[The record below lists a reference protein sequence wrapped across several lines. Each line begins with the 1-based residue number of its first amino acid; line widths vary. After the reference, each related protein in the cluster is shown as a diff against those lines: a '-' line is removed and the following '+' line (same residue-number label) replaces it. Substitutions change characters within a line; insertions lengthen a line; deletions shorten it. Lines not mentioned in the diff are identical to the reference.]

1 MTGNLEYHRDWR
13 EFIECLNANQV
24 EFLIVG
30 ALAVARHA
38 RPRYT
43 KDLDVWVNPTVAN
56 GERVLLA
63 LRQFGFPIVNV
74 EATEFARS
82 DLILQFGV
90 EPVRIDVITGISG
103 VPEFSQAWEDRSPGL
118 FAGIPVNYLGRDTL
132 RQNKIATGRPQD
144 LVDVRILEID
154 EEETRRQ
161 S

>member
-1 MTGNLEYHRDWR
+1 MTGKLEYHRDWR

-30 ALAVARHA
+30 ALAVARHV

-56 GERVLLA
+56 GERVLSA

-74 EATEFARS
+74 EATEFAHS

-103 VPEFSQAWEDRSPGL
+103 VPEFAQAWEERSPGL

-154 EEETRRQ
+154 DEETGR
-161 S
+161 

>member
-1 MTGNLEYHRDWR
+1 MTGKLEYHRDWR

-30 ALAVARHA
+30 ALAVARHV

-43 KDLDVWVNPTVAN
+43 KDMDVWVNPTAAN
-56 GERVLLA
+56 GERVLSA
-63 LRQFGFPIVNV
+63 LRQFGFPIVNI
-74 EATEFARS
+74 EAAEFTNS

-103 VPEFSQAWEDRSPGL
+103 VPEFAQAWEERSPGL

-154 EEETRRQ
+154 DEETGR
-161 S
+161 